1 MADKRRV
8 TLKGNVSVLS
18 EQDKFGF
25 GIYVREGVPLPV
37 MGDAVE
43 ASQEG
48 TNVVYAGKVIAVD
61 AERRTYDVS
70 LGRSI
75 KKARRIE

>member
-8 TLKGNVSVLS
+8 ILRGSVSVLS

-37 MGDAVE
+37 VGEAVE

-61 AERRTYDVS
+61 AELRTYDVS
-70 LGRSI
+70 LGRNI
-75 KKARRIE
+75 KKVRKLE